1 MSLTQ
6 RKLTEEQNT
15 RLQEIERL
23 AISLN
28 ETFSGN
34 VELLSKEIRDVEMN
48 NRDSIEQL
56 RGKFKYYWSLVYSA
70 VDLLAAAINQIKR
83 RTMITHE
90 IAWC

>member
-1 MSLTQ
+1 MTLVDIMSLTQ

-15 RLQEIERL
+15 RFQEIERL

-56 RGKFKYYWSLVYSA
+56 RGKF
-70 VDLLAAAINQIKR
+70 N
-83 RTMITHE
+83 
-90 IAWC
+90 